1 MSALRL
7 APALALLVALAAC
20 GGGGDGGTKPPPP
33 PKVATVALSAHD
45 TTINVGA
52 SFTISATPRD
62 AAGATVGATVTWS
75 SSDASVA
82 RVENGLVTAG
92 GPGLAVITAT
102 AASVSARVAIT
113 VLAPIATIE
122 VTGPATSIGVGG
134 SMQLTATMRD
144 ATGAV
149 RIDRTVTWASAD
161 ANVAAVS
168 GTGLVTAKAV
178 GTTVISATTETVT
191 GRYALAVTTAVVPT
205 VATVSPSTLI
215 PGATAT
221 ITGTDFDP
229 TLTGNVVTVD
239 GVPASVTAVTPTQLT
254 VRLPTTFACKAA
266 QPVAVRV
273 TTPGGTANGSAAMR
287 FAVQRTPAVGAL
299 LTIANPADF
308 GCVELQGSGSR
319 YLLAVVNTSEVPS
332 SRVSNITVSGR
343 VPAGATPAAL
353 SAVRLPTTRHAPR
366 PLGPTVAA
374 ARQLAS
380 LQTLEQ
386 SRAVLRRVRRELGAP
401 RALARRG
408 ARTRDARLRATTAIA
423 SRGNVAGIAG
433 AGTANATA
441 PRPTRIPTVV
451 GDTTTVR
458 LRSAADCSTYTNI
471 VARAV
476 YVGTHSVVLE
486 DSKAPLAGTMD
497 ADYERLGQ
505 EFDQVM
511 FPILTR
517 DFGDPLALDSL
528 TNNDQRIAML
538 FTPEV
543 NARSANLLGFVSACD
558 FFPPDAAPWIGAS
571 NQAEIFYARAATN
584 NTGTAGDVNS
594 RDGWFRYMRSTLIH
608 ETKHIA
614 SFAER
619 ILRTPETAPDLI
631 LEESWLEEGTAQIAV
646 ELYARTI
653 YGAGLTWKGG
663 ALYRSTLYC
672 DWSSRYASCGNQ
684 PILMLDHFAF
694 LQDYLA
700 NVDAKS
706 FLSSGNVDSDI
717 YGSAWLFARWVADTY
732 AQDEG
737 AFYKALVTDWQRAGI
752 ANIRA
757 RTNASWETMLAN
769 FMTALWATGRAG
781 VTPAGGSQF
790 VVPSWNL
797 ADIFAGMNADN
808 SRYPAQ
814 PLRQV
819 TNVMGNF
826 DVPVARV
833 NGGSASFIELT
844 SPTPVAGQIVSVRDP
859 AGVPFGP
866 ATTLQL
872 AVLRVQ

>member
-1 MSALRL
+1 MPDLRL
-7 APALALLVALAAC
+7 APALMLLVALGGC
-20 GGGGDGGTKPPPP
+20 GGGGDGGPTPPPP
-33 PKVATVALSAHD
+33 PKVSTVALSLPD

-62 AAGATVGATVTWS
+62 SKGATVGATVTWA
-75 SSDASVA
+75 SSDAGVA
-82 RVENGLVTAG
+82 RVENGLVTAVG
-92 GPGLAVITAT
+92 AGFAVITAT
-102 AASVSARVAIT
+102 AGGVSARVALT
-113 VLAPIATIE
+113 VLAPIAAIE
-122 VTGPATSIGVGG
+122 VTGPAPSMGVGG
-134 SMQLTATMRD
+134 TMQLTATMRD

-149 RIDRTVTWASAD
+149 RIDRTPTWASSD
-161 ANVAAVS
+161 TNVAAVS

-178 GTTVISATTETVT
+178 GTSVISATTESVT
-191 GRYALAVTTAVVPT
+191 GRYALAITTAVVPT
-205 VATVSPSTLI
+205 IGAVSPATLT

-221 ITGTDFDP
+221 ISGTDFDP

-239 GVPASVTAVTPTQLT
+239 GLQATVTAVTPTQLT
-254 VRLPTTFACKAA
+254 VRLPAAFACKPA

-273 TTPGGTANGSAAMR
+273 TTPGGTASGSAAMR
-287 FAVQRTPAVGAL
+287 FAVQRTPAVGTL

-319 YLLAVVNTSEVPS
+319 YLLAVVNTSESPS

-343 VPAGATPAAL
+343 VPAGAAPAAI
-353 SAVRLPTTRHAPR
+353 SAVRLPTAVHAPR
-366 PLGPTVAA
+366 VPGPTVAA

-386 SRAVLRRVRRELGAP
+386 SRAVLRRVRREIGAP

-408 ARTRDARLRATTAIA
+408 ARTRAARLRATTTTA
-423 SRGNVAGIAG
+423 SRGSVGGIAG
-433 AGTANATA
+433 AGTASATA
-441 PRPTRIPTVV
+441 PKPTRIPTVV

-458 LRSAADCSTYTNI
+458 LRSASDCSTYTNI

-476 YVGTHSVVLE
+476 YVGAHSVVLE

-497 ADYERLGQ
+497 GDYQRLGQ

-558 FFPPDAAPWIGAS
+558 FFAPDAATWIGAS

-584 NTGTAGDVNS
+584 STGTASDVNS
-594 RDGWFRYMRSTLIH
+594 RDGWFRYMRSTLVH

-619 ILRTPETAPDLI
+619 ILRTPDDAPDLI

-653 YGAGLTWKGG
+653 YGAGLTWKGS
-663 ALYRSTLYC
+663 ALYRQTLYC
-672 DWSSRYASCGNQ
+672 DWSSRYALCGNP

-700 NVDAKS
+700 NVDSKS
-706 FLSSGNVDSDI
+706 FLSSGTADNDI
-717 YGSAWLFARWVADTY
+717 YGSAWLFARWAADTY

-737 AFYKALVTDWQRAGI
+737 AFFRALVTDWQRAGI

-757 RTNASWETMLAN
+757 RTNATWDTMLAN

-781 VTPAGGSQF
+781 VTPSSGSQF

-808 SRYPAQ
+808 SRFAAQ

-819 TNVMGNF
+819 TSPLGNF

-844 SPTPVAGQIVSVRDP
+844 APTPVAGQIVSVRDP
-859 AGVPFGP
+859 AGVPFGS